1 MGEKFQRIDGMMAL
15 AKHWLVAPAAEPGH
29 LQRYRAMSP
38 VLAQILYNR
47 GLTDPGEAYNFL
59 LADDLAAGS
68 LLAIKRPRN
77 SSIDRAL
84 TRIRAAIKARE
95 RIVVFGDFDA
105 DGVTSTALLVQALER
120 LGADVHPY
128 IPHRVDEGYGLNSD
142 ALLQLARA
150 GTKLV
155 ITVDCGIR
163 SVQEVEDGNAAG
175 LDMIITDH
183 HSVGADIPNALA
195 VINPKLDDCAYS
207 EDMLAGVG
215 VAYRLA
221 EALYTV
227 AAGSVRNGST
237 PNPDELLDLV
247 AIGTVADLVP
257 LNRLENRML
266 VRRGLALVNRAQ
278 RPGLR
283 ALMNVS
289 GLKPGGV
296 GAEQIGYGI
305 APRINAA
312 GRLETA
318 MIAYELLATGDWTQA
333 ELLASQLQGLN
344 MQRQEMTRAAQEL
357 VRGQLTETSLPL
369 IRVRPAYK
377 PGIVNGGGAAGR
389 GILPPG
395 NRHGR
400 GRYRKPC
407 LVPQHPAVR
416 HHWRTRPVR
425 GAAGAARR
433 GHARRQPSPS
443 STRISHAARATAGLA
458 RTALDGQD
466 LAPTLNVDLELDAKL
481 INLDLATELLRL
493 EPTGHG
499 NPTPVFVT
507 RNLRVQDYR
516 TVGRDEGH
524 LKLKLGRYGDAPLD
538 AIGFNLG
545 DWTRRMPPSVDL
557 AYQLEIN
564 EWNGSRTAQMNIL
577 DMRPAERA

>member
-357 VRGQLTETSLPL
+357 VRGQLSDTTSLPL
-369 IRVRPAYK
+369 IFASDRHFK
-377 PGIVNGGGAAGR
+377 PGIVGLVAGR
-389 GILPPG
+389 LVPKKFLPPG
-395 NRHGR
+395 NRHGGR
-400 GRYRKPC
+400 RYRKLR
-407 LVPQHPAVR
+407 LVPQHPHSSTSLARSTRRAALLVR
-416 HHWRTRPVR
+416 HGGHAQ
-425 GAAGAARR
+425 AAGFTVLNENIPQRLR
-433 GHARRQPSPS
+433 ERLTS
-443 STRISHAARATAGLA
+443 LA

-466 LAPTLNVDLELDAKL
+466 LAPRSTLIWNWTPGRL
-481 INLDLATELLRL
+481 NLDLATELLRL

-507 RNLRVQDYR
+507 RNLRA
-516 TVGRDEGH
+516 GLPH
-524 LKLKLGRYGDAPLD
+524 
-538 AIGFNLG
+538 
-545 DWTRRMPPSVDL
+545 RR
-557 AYQLEIN
+557 
-564 EWNGSRTAQMNIL
+564 R
-577 DMRPAERA
+577 